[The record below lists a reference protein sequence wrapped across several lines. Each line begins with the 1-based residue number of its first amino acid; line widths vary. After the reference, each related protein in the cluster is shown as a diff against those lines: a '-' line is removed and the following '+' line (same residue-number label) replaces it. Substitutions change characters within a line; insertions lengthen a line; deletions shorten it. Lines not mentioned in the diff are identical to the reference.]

1 MVRKCRNAAMTEASP
16 NRASQPLASLEA
28 VDDDPSGVHSDPCPQ
43 EQRYLAYAQ
52 RPRRADASSRY
63 RGVSLRQQTGL
74 WVAQVYWRGRR
85 YFLGSFH
92 SEEEAAIAYN
102 KHASILIGRMALLNE
117 ILPQNC
123 DAKTSTANQS
133 RETAPV

>member
-1 MVRKCRNAAMTEASP
+1 MTEASP
-16 NRASQPLASLEA
+16 KRASQPWASQGA
-28 VDDDPSGVHSDPCPQ
+28 VDYDPSGVNGDPCPQ

-92 SEEEAAIAYN
+92 SEEEAARAYN

-117 ILPQNC
+117 IPPQNC
-123 DAKTSTANQS
+123 DVQASAAN
-133 RETAPV
+133 

>member
-1 MVRKCRNAAMTEASP
+1 MTEASP
-16 NRASQPLASLEA
+16 NRASQPWASQET
-28 VDDDPSGVHSDPCPQ
+28 VDCEQNRNHGDPCPQ

-85 YFLGSFH
+85 YFLGSFNT
-92 SEEEAAIAYN
+92 EEEAARAYN

-117 ILPQNC
+117 IPPQNC
-123 DAKTSTANQS
+123 DAQTSTANQS
-133 RETAPV
+133 REIAPV

>member
-1 MVRKCRNAAMTEASP
+1 MVRKCRKTAMTEASP
-16 NRASQPLASLEA
+16 NRASPPWTRQEA
-28 VDDDPSGVHSDPCPQ
+28 FDCDQSDVHGDPCSR

-52 RPRRADASSRY
+52 RPQRADASSRY

-92 SEEEAAIAYN
+92 SEEEAARAYN
-102 KHASILIGRMALLNE
+102 KHASILIGKMALLNE
-117 ILPQNC
+117 VSPQNC
-123 DAKTSTANQS
+123 DAQASAAN
-133 RETAPV
+133 

>member
-1 MVRKCRNAAMTEASP
+1 MTEASP
-16 NRASQPLASLEA
+16 KRASQPWASQGA
-28 VDDDPSGVHSDPCPQ
+28 VDYDPSGVNGDPCPQ

-92 SEEEAAIAYN
+92 SEEEAARAYN

-117 ILPQNC
+117 IPPHNC
-123 DAKTSTANQS
+123 DAQASAGN
-133 RETAPV
+133 